1 MTTADFRTDVTTPVT
16 PANAAAAIIVV
27 DGQYLLQLRDNK
39 RGVFFPGH
47 WGCFGG
53 GLDPGE
59 TAEAAIHRELKEE
72 LGLALPPARFTSFS
86 RFDFSLDFAGLA
98 PIYRQFFEIALD
110 RDELTRLSL
119 GEGSDMKLFPAED
132 ILTGAI
138 PITPYDA
145 FALWFHIN
153 RARLRG

>member
-1 MTTADFRTDVTTPVT
+1 MTAADFRTDVTTPVI

-39 RGVFFPGH
+39 PGVFFPGH

-59 TAEAAIHRELKEE
+59 NAEAAIHRELKEE
-72 LGLALPPARFTSFS
+72 LGLTLLPIRIAPFS
-86 RFDFSLDFAGLA
+86 RFDFSLDFVGLA
-98 PIYRQFFEIALD
+98 PIYRQFFEIKLGPA
-110 RDELTRLSL
+110 ELGRLSL
-119 GEGSDMKLFPAED
+119 GEGSDMRLFPAED
-132 ILTGAI
+132 ILTGTMLV
-138 PITPYDA
+138 TPYDA